1 VTESRENLHIL
12 HVVPGLAPGG
22 MELSL
27 ARVITELSV
36 NGIRHSIACLKGD
49 AEIADRLAQ
58 QTEIYCFHS
67 SPNELRLPFRLATL
81 IRRVRPSVI
90 HARNWGAWPDVA
102 LARYATWP
110 PVPLI
115 FSFHGVGEAGYMPLR
130 RRLASRILVKLTTCL
145 FTVSE
150 STKQMLVARWGWP
163 EQNVLVIPNGVD
175 THRFQPAERGT
186 RHPGV
191 VVGNVGS
198 LRPVKNQAL
207 LVRACARLAAEGSDL
222 ELRIAGEG
230 PERAKLLRIAESMNF
245 TERLTL
251 CGQVSDIPD
260 FLRELD
266 IFVLSSDSE
275 AHPNA
280 LLEALACGVPCVG
293 TRVGSVAEVLDE
305 GRYGQIVEPGN
316 IEDMAQAIRSLIH
329 NTDLHSELRSAGR
342 QRVCDK
348 YSMER
353 MAATYTELYERISL
367 KRTSCTVREKV
378 T

>member
-1 VTESRENLHIL
+1 M
-12 HVVPGLAPGG
+12 APGG

-27 ARVITELSV
+27 ARVITELS
-36 NGIRHSIACLKGD
+36 GSGMRHSIACLKGE
-49 AEIADRLAQ
+49 AEIADRLTP

-67 SPNELRLPFRLATL
+67 TPNELQLPIRLAKL

-102 LARYATWP
+102 LARYASWP
-110 PVPLI
+110 LIPLI

-130 RRLASRILVKLTTCL
+130 RRLASRVLVKLTTCL
-145 FTVSE
+145 FAVSE
-150 STKQMLVARWGWP
+150 NTKQMLIAHWGWP
-163 EQNVLVIPNGVD
+163 ENNVLVIPNGVD
-175 THRFQPAERGT
+175 TQRFQPAEQNSHHT
-186 RHPGV
+186 RV
-191 VVGNVGS
+191 VVGTVGS
-198 LRPVKNQAL
+198 LRPVKNQSL
-207 LVRACARLAAEGSDL
+207 LVRACARLAAEGTDL

-230 PERAKLLRIAESMNF
+230 PERAQLLHIAESLNF
-245 TERLTL
+245 TEQLTL

-260 FLRELD
+260 FLRNLD

-316 IEDMAQAIRSLIH
+316 LEDMTQTIHSLIC
-329 NTDLHSELRSAGR
+329 NSDLQSQLRSAGR

-353 MAATYTELYERISL
+353 MAGAYRELYERLSL
-367 KRTSCTVREKV
+367 KRR
-378 T
+378 

>member
-1 VTESRENLHIL
+1 MNNSCEDIHIL

-27 ARVITELSV
+27 ARVIAELRG
-36 NGIRHSIACLKGD
+36 NGMRHSIACLKGD
-49 AEIADRLAQ
+49 AEIADRLTP
-58 QTEIYCFHS
+58 QTDIYCFHS
-67 SPNELRLPFRLATL
+67 SPNELQLPFRLVRL

-90 HARNWGAWPDVA
+90 HARNWGAWGDVA

-110 PVPLI
+110 PIPLI

-130 RRLASRILVKLTTCL
+130 RRLASRVLVKLSTCL

-150 STKQMLVARWGWP
+150 HTKQMLVARWGWP

-175 THRFQPAERGT
+175 TQRFKSAEQNPL
-186 RHPGV
+186 HPCV

-207 LVRACARLAAEGSDL
+207 LVRACARLAAEGIDL

-230 PERAKLLRIAESMNF
+230 PERASLLRIAESMNF
-245 TERLTL
+245 TEQLTL
-251 CGQVSDIPD
+251 CGHVSDIPD
-260 FLRELD
+260 FLRDLD

-280 LLEALACGVPCVG
+280 LLEALACGIPCVG

-316 IEDMAQAIRSLIH
+316 VEDMAQAIRSLIH
-329 NTDLHSELRSAGR
+329 NPDLHSELRSAGR
-342 QRVCDK
+342 ERVCDK

-353 MAATYTELYERISL
+353 MAAAYTELYERLSL
-367 KRTSCTVREKV
+367 KHSNKTSVLSP
-378 T
+378 